1 MRWMTS
7 DRYAQQVGIS
17 SSLLEEYKKS
27 LFTKGVHYFVRGRT
41 TWIDV
46 HAIDELLDTL
56 ASGNSGEDAR
66 SPTPMLRAGGDRF
79 LRGSPTR
86 LE

>member
-17 SSLLEEYKKS
+17 SSLLEEYKKT

-41 TWIDV
+41 TWIDA
-46 HAIDELLDTL
+46 HAIDELLGLL
-56 ASGNSGEDAR
+56 ASESCEDDAR
-66 SPTPMLRAGGDRF
+66 SATPMHRVSGDRF
-79 LRGSPTR
+79 SRGSPTR